1 MKEILRTSSI
11 SLAESLRVALE
22 AEGISAFVSN
32 ANLGGLPPAA
42 ITVAVADDA
51 DYDQGLV
58 VLNELQRPT
67 LNAPPVR
74 RRLLRALI
82 IAIVGVVLIL
92 CANLFLVTASCPR
105 LAKFYLTILL
115 NLLRSD
121 DNGIQFFITCD

>member
-51 DYDQGLV
+51 HYDQGLV
-58 VLNELQRPT
+58 VLHALQRPT
-67 LNAPPVR
+67 SNAPPTH

-92 CANLFLVTASCPR
+92 CANLFWVAAAGPR
-105 LAKFYLTILL
+105 LAMRY
-115 NLLRSD
+115 RHSP
-121 DNGIQFFITCD
+121 CSPR

>member
-58 VLNELQRPT
+58 VLKELQQPT
-67 LNAPPVR
+67 FNAPHTHR
-74 RRLLRALI
+74 RFLRALI
-82 IAIVGVVLIL
+82 IAVVGVVLIL
-92 CANLFLVTASCPR
+92 CANLF
-105 LAKFYLTILL
+105 
-115 NLLRSD
+115 
-121 DNGIQFFITCD
+121 

>member
-1 MKEILRTSSI
+1 MKAILRTSSI

-58 VLNELQRPT
+58 VLNELHRPT
-67 LNAPPVR
+67 FNAPPTH
-74 RRLLRALI
+74 RRLLLPLI
-82 IAIVGVVLIL
+82 LAIVGVF
-92 CANLFLVTASCPR
+92 LFLCSNIFVFASSVRR
-105 LAKFYLTILL
+105 LCSHIL
-115 NLLRSD
+115 
-121 DNGIQFFITCD
+121 

>member
-58 VLNELQRPT
+58 VLNELQQPT
-67 LNAPPVR
+67 LNAPPAH

-92 CANLFLVTASCPR
+92 CANLF
-105 LAKFYLTILL
+105 
-115 NLLRSD
+115 
-121 DNGIQFFITCD
+121 

>member
-51 DYDQGLV
+51 DYDQSLV

-67 LNAPPVR
+67 LNAPPTR

-92 CANLFLVTASCPR
+92 CANLF
-105 LAKFYLTILL
+105 
-115 NLLRSD
+115 
-121 DNGIQFFITCD
+121 

>member
-51 DYDQGLV
+51 DYHQALV

-67 LNAPPVR
+67 VNAPPIH

-92 CANLFLVTASCPR
+92 CANLF
-105 LAKFYLTILL
+105 
-115 NLLRSD
+115 
-121 DNGIQFFITCD
+121 

>member
-58 VLNELQRPT
+58 VLNELQGPT
-67 LNAPPVR
+67 LNAPPTH

-92 CANLFLVTASCPR
+92 CANLF
-105 LAKFYLTILL
+105 
-115 NLLRSD
+115 
-121 DNGIQFFITCD
+121 